1 MTCPCPLRT
10 AKLTNNGRVTKVLIQ
25 ICTFLYVVS
34 VAKAF
39 HHFVL
44 HPEEHVDTDI
54 NSNEHV
60 HDFNEDEFR
69 DDMEHV
75 HEHNDEAEDFLNV
88 LNLLVSLC
96 MLENCQRP
104 CKGIKVDDFKS
115 R

>member
-1 MTCPCPLRT
+1 
-10 AKLTNNGRVTKVLIQ
+10 
-25 ICTFLYVVS
+25 
-34 VAKAF
+34 
-39 HHFVL
+39 
-44 HPEEHVDTDI
+44 
-54 NSNEHV
+54 
-60 HDFNEDEFR
+60 
-69 DDMEHV
+69 MEHV